1 MPRTTLT
8 PEETE
13 QRKRAIV
20 QARRAREPF
29 DSIGATH
36 GITPQRANQIYWAA
50 LKEIPNQ
57 DVVQHRAEEAE
68 LIDRATSALLAIAE
82 DPDVHARSRIEA
94 WSAVRGWCEHKA
106 RLLGLN
112 APVRREITVLSESV
126 VDQALAEVAAQHE
139 AKVRE
144 LEALEARAIAGAKE
158 ALAEM
163 ETTS

>member
-13 QRKRAIV
+13 LRKRAIV
-20 QARRAREPF
+20 AARRAREPF
-29 DSIGATH
+29 DAIGATH
-36 GITPQRANQIYWAA
+36 GITAQRANQIYWAA

-57 DVVQHRAEEAE
+57 DVVQHRAEESE

-82 DPDVHARSRIEA
+82 DPDVSARSRIEA

-112 APVRREITVLSESV
+112 APVRREVTVLSESV
-126 VDQALAEVAAQHE
+126 VDQALAEVAAEH
-139 AKVRE
+139 ARKAAE
-144 LEALEARAIAGAKE
+144 LEALDKRAEAALVELGAE
-158 ALAEM
+158 V
-163 ETTS
+163 